1 MVHYFIAQIKVTDP
15 AEYEKYL
22 ESVDEV
28 FSKFKGEYLAVDESP
43 LLLEGKWEYTK
54 SVLIKFPTKKD
65 FEEWYFSEDYRKIL
79 KYRLKAAECDSILV
93 KGLE

>member
-43 LLLEGKWEYTK
+43 SLLEGKWEYTK